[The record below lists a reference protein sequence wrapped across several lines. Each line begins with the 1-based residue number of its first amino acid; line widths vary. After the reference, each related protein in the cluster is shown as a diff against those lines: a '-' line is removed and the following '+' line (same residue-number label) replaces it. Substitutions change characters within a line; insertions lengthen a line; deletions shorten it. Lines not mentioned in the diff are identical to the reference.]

1 MTEVDFDK
9 QMQIELAKLENKFRF
24 IKLKFGNYNYSFMD
38 RSITFPYNYA
48 NFNKPFIVKITSHAT
63 IEEMMEILIKAIY
76 KNINDYFDE
85 ILES

>member
-9 QMQIELAKLENKFRF
+9 QMQIELAKLEKKFRF
-24 IKLKFGNYNYSFMD
+24 IKLKFNIYNYSFMS
-38 RSITFPYNYA
+38 RSLTFNYNYA
-48 NFNKPFIVKITSHAT
+48 NFDKPFSIKITSHAT
-63 IEEMMEILIKAIY
+63 IEEMIKILIKAIY

>member
-63 IEEMMEILIKAIY
+63 IEEMIKILMNTIN
-76 KNINDYFDE
+76 KNINEYFNE
-85 ILES
+85 VMP